1 MNVMDPN
8 AQYSILG
15 TSIRVDRIDGQ
26 MLVLHA
32 PLRLGPG
39 RTVSIRTGATTFQA
53 MVLNAHVFALH
64 GEEGTTYEIQAEMT
78 GQQNEA
84 RPKESASRPASPA
97 VALETST
104 KGGNWRA
111 A

>member
-1 MNVMDPN
+1 MNALDPN

-15 TSIRVDRIDGQ
+15 TSIRVDRVEGQ
-26 MLVLHA
+26 TLVLQA

-39 RTVSIRTGATTFQA
+39 RTVSIRTGTTTFQA
-53 MVLNAHVFALH
+53 TVVTAHVCALNGEH
-64 GEEGTTYEIQAEMT
+64 GATYEIQVEM
-78 GQQNEA
+78 
-84 RPKESASRPASPA
+84 ASPA
-97 VALETST
+97 CPADTPTERRRTIALEASK